1 MATPLRYPGGKSKT
15 YKLVEYLIKE
25 NNCTSYAEPYAGG
38 AGVAVKLLLNNR
50 VDRILLNDYDK
61 SIYCFW
67 ESAINYTEKFIE
79 LIEQTEVNI
88 ENWYKMK
95 KIQESKHSLD
105 LEVEENIISLGFS
118 TFFLNRTNRSGIIKA
133 GVIGGKA
140 QNGNYLMDCRFN
152 KVNLIQRIKEIS
164 KFRNRILIYNK
175 DAEDFIKNDLSKA
188 KGCFVFIDP
197 PYINKGYQLYTNFY
211 NEDDHVNLAKSIK
224 KHLDKKDWI
233 LTYDID
239 ELLEDLYSEYES
251 ENYYINYSVHNPR
264 KGVEKIIFSKNLKK
278 NKYSDYI
285 KLAKI

>member
-1 MATPLRYPGGKSKT
+1 M
-15 YKLVEYLIKE
+15 
-25 NNCTSYAEPYAGG
+25 
-38 AGVAVKLLLNNR
+38 
-50 VDRILLNDYDK
+50 
-61 SIYCFW
+61 
-67 ESAINYTEKFIE
+67 SAINYTEKLIE
-79 LIEQTEVNI
+79 LIEKTEVNI

-105 LEVEENIISLGFS
+105 LEIEENIISLGFS

-140 QNGNYLMDCRFN
+140 QNGTYLMDCRFN

-164 KFRNRILIYNK
+164 KYRNRILIYNK
-175 DAEDFIKNDLSKA
+175 DAEEFIKIDLSKT

-224 KHLDKKDWI
+224 KYLDKKDWI

-264 KGVEKIIFSKNLKK
+264 KGVEKIIFSKNLKR
-278 NKYSDYI
+278 NKYSDFI